1 MTIKFPDFKKMYDY
15 ETNFHLT
22 MNSERLAKLICHY
35 EIFKKVTN
43 ISGDLVECGV
53 FKGTSLARFGL
64 MRELFGS
71 KNSSKIIAF
80 DVFNDVFPNTKYK
93 EDKEIRSNWIKNA
106 GSSSI
111 SKKQMSNV
119 FKEQGTKN
127 YDLIAG
133 DITKT
138 LPKYIK
144 QNPHLKISLLNIDID
159 FVESTLCSLEYLY
172 PRVSKGGIILL
183 DNYGF
188 AHGDT
193 KGVDLYFKKIKKK
206 PLIQRFPF
214 TSRPCYIVKN

>member
-22 MNSERLAKLICHY
+22 MNSDRFAKLICHY
-35 EIFKKVTN
+35 EIFKKVIN
-43 ISGDLVECGV
+43 VSGDVVECGV

-64 MRELFGS
+64 MRKIFGS
-71 KNSSKIIAF
+71 KKNSKIIAF
-80 DVFNDVFPNTKYK
+80 DVFSDVFPTTEYK
-93 EDKEIRSNWIKNA
+93 EGKIDRKIWIKNA

-111 SKKQMSNV
+111 SKKQMSKV
-119 FKEQGTKN
+119 FKKQGTKSF
-127 YDLIAG
+127 DLIAG

-138 LPKYIK
+138 LPKYIEK
-144 QNPHLKISLLNIDID
+144 NPNLKISLLNIDID
-159 FVESTLCSLEYLY
+159 FVESTFCSLEYLY

-183 DNYGF
+183 DNYGY

-206 PLIQRFPF
+206 PLIQKFPF
-214 TSRPCYIVKN
+214 TSRPCYIVKK

>member
-133 DITKT
+133 DII
-138 LPKYIK
+138 LFS
-144 QNPHLKISLLNIDID
+144 SL
-159 FVESTLCSLEYLY
+159 
-172 PRVSKGGIILL
+172 
-183 DNYGF
+183 
-188 AHGDT
+188 
-193 KGVDLYFKKIKKK
+193 DL
-206 PLIQRFPF
+206 
-214 TSRPCYIVKN
+214 

>member
-1 MTIKFPDFKKMYDY
+1 MTIKFPNFKKMYDY

-35 EIFKKVTN
+35 EIFKKVKN
-43 ISGDLVECGV
+43 VSGELVECGV

-71 KNSSKIIAF
+71 KNTSKIIAF
-80 DVFNDVFPNTKYK
+80 DVFSDVFPNTKFK
-93 EDKEIRSNWIKNA
+93 EDKKIRKNWIKNA

-111 SKKQMSNV
+111 SKKQMSQI
-119 FKEQGTKN
+119 FKKQGTEN
-127 YDLIAG
+127 FELIAG

-138 LPKYIK
+138 LPRYIK
-144 QNPHLKISLLNIDID
+144 KNPHLKISLLNIDID
-159 FVESTLCSLEYLY
+159 FVESTFCSLEYLY

-183 DNYGF
+183 DNYGY

-206 PLIQRFPF
+206 PLIQKFPF
-214 TSRPCYIVKN
+214 TSRPCYIVKK

>member
-93 EDKEIRSNWIKNA
+93 
-106 GSSSI
+106 
-111 SKKQMSNV
+111 
-119 FKEQGTKN
+119 
-127 YDLIAG
+127 
-133 DITKT
+133 
-138 LPKYIK
+138 
-144 QNPHLKISLLNIDID
+144 
-159 FVESTLCSLEYLY
+159 
-172 PRVSKGGIILL
+172 
-183 DNYGF
+183 
-188 AHGDT
+188 
-193 KGVDLYFKKIKKK
+193 
-206 PLIQRFPF
+206 
-214 TSRPCYIVKN
+214 